1 MGVLMFVKSATTNNK
16 QPTPRNSLQPQKDSR
31 VWWAVFAFRKMD
43 FFAGA
48 RMATHPTG
56 PLRYVSGAVNLDDL
70 CLGLR
75 ALGLVVLDGRL
86 DGVLCQH

>member
-1 MGVLMFVKSATTNNK
+1 
-16 QPTPRNSLQPQKDSR
+16 
-31 VWWAVFAFRKMD
+31 
-43 FFAGA
+43 
-48 RMATHPTG
+48 MATHPTG

-86 DGVLCQH
+86 DGVLCQHRAVQLYGRQLQEARDVLVSDRQHL